1 MGRIILILFIDGSM
15 PFNLKQHPAIEESP
29 EEKVDEHHHIS
40 RKRTFATIPVYRY
53 DLRGT
58 RFERSIRPAGCLA
71 PAPE

>member
-15 PFNLKQHPAIEESP
+15 PFNLKQHPASEESP
-29 EEKVDEHHHIS
+29 EEKIDEHHHLS
-40 RKRTFATIPVYRY
+40 RKRAFTTIPVYLD
-53 DLRGT
+53 DLPGT